1 MIENRDPVSITC
13 LADCKPDC
21 GYVWTDQSGSEVSSN
36 VVLDLVKPDRT
47 KAGIYKCT
55 ATNDY
60 GHLNTDFE
68 LNVLCKLKLGNRY
81 KWMLLNL
88 HYNMINWWSLK
99 MFTCTLQIYYFK
111 EYTISNRYVANLSI

>member
-1 MIENRDPVSITC
+1 MDVIENRYPVSITC
-13 LADCKPDC
+13 LADCNPDC

-36 VVLDLVKPDRT
+36 VVLDLGKPDRT

-81 KWMLLNL
+81 KWILQNL

-99 MFTCTLQIYYFK
+99 MCRALTCTEQIY
-111 EYTISNRYVANLSI
+111 LP